1 MQDILFLEIECTG
14 IYANSVGWLEIA
26 ISNIISNKLEN
37 MCLSESLV
45 VEVVRPEN
53 GLIKIE
59 RDWGEAQIWLFH
71 R

>member
-1 MQDILFLEIECTG
+1 M
-14 IYANSVGWLEIA
+14 GWLEIA

-37 MCLSESLV
+37 MCLSESLA
-45 VEVVRPEN
+45 VEGVRPEN